1 MIRCVRIWTGDDNN
15 SLFEEGV
22 IDLDRGPH
30 GDILTGKLPVTTVS
44 FQETG
49 SGGKLDWH
57 TAPVRQLVV
66 TMGGTLDFETRSGEH
81 FMLRPGDVLL
91 AEGTAGGGHSWKLI
105 DDQPWRRA
113 YVVLAPGAAVPFR
126 PHQ

>member
-1 MIRCVRIWTGDDNN
+1 MIRCVRIWTGDDDN

-22 IDLDRGPH
+22 INLDRGPH
-30 GDILTGKLPVTTVS
+30 GDILTGKLPVTSVS

-66 TMGGTLDFETRSGEH
+66 TLSGTVPTFAEKWTAQADSISRCGRAISCWPRIRS
-81 FMLRPGDVLL
+81 
-91 AEGTAGGGHSWKLI
+91 AAATAGN
-105 DDQPWRRA
+105 
-113 YVVLAPGAAVPFR
+113 
-126 PHQ
+126 